1 MNNAKNVENNGKMES
16 LEFKSSQCRD
26 EIIIDSSG
34 GLTVHDAVCESC

>member
-16 LEFKSSQCRD
+16 LEFKSSQCRGG
-26 EIIIDSSG
+26 IIIDSG